1 MSQGNLNAATLNGLL
16 NNGFLGGGQNNLLQ
30 QQLNLA
36 FLQNN
41 SKFNGL
47 VDNGS
52 VLSSLDYNLLS
63 GLQANNLNDQKKL
76 ANSELLMDNANQMN
90 KKPSENRNNNN
101 QSKNNNS
108 FNIDNFSPNGMFK
121 GEDNK
126 NLNMKIHQQNQ

>member
-41 SKFNGL
+41 QSKFNGL

-63 GLQANNLNDQKKL
+63 GLQANNLNDQKK
-76 ANSELLMDNANQMN
+76 
-90 KKPSENRNNNN
+90 
-101 QSKNNNS
+101 
-108 FNIDNFSPNGMFK
+108 
-121 GEDNK
+121 
-126 NLNMKIHQQNQ
+126 